1 MLSKNK
7 IKFIQSLESKKER
20 NNAGLFVVEGE
31 KLVNEILLSSF
42 ATTYLA
48 ATCEWY
54 ENNKAINIGSIP
66 DKDIVSQEEL
76 NKVSFLKNPQAV
88 ICLAKLP
95 NHTLSIS
102 SIKNELTLI
111 LDAIQDPG
119 NLGTILRIADWF
131 GIENIICSRD
141 TVDAFNPK
149 VVQSTMGAICRV
161 KIHYADLAEAIAE
174 IKLLNI
180 PIFGATLNGENIY
193 KTDLA
198 ENGFIMMG
206 NESKGLQ
213 PNWLPFLNKQ
223 LFIPY
228 YPSDKKRSES
238 LNVAV
243 ATAIICSEFRRRDII
258 TTI

>member
-20 NNAGLFVVEGE
+20 NAAGLFVAEGE

-42 ATTYLA
+42 ETTYLA

-54 ENNKAINIGSIP
+54 ENNKAINIGCIP

-76 NKVSFLKNPQAV
+76 NKVSFLKNPQEV
-88 ICLAKLP
+88 MCLAKLP
-95 NHTLSIS
+95 KHVLSITS
-102 SIKNELTLI
+102 FKNELSLI
-111 LDAIQDPG
+111 LDTIQDPG

-131 GIENIICSRD
+131 GIENIICSRE

-161 KIHYADLAEAIAE
+161 KIHYTDLAEAIAE

-180 PIFGATLNGENIY
+180 PIFGTSLHGENIY
-193 KTDLA
+193 KADLA
-198 ENGFIMMG
+198 TNGFIMMG
-206 NESKGLQ
+206 NESKGLH

-223 LFIPY
+223 LFIPF
-228 YPSDKKRSES
+228 YPADKKRSES